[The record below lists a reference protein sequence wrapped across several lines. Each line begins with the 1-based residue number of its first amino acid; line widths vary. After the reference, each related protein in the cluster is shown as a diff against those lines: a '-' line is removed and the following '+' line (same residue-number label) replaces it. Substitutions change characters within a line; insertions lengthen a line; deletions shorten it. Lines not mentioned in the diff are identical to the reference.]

1 MERDLARRGPSVER
15 GGGGGDND
23 SDDENEGSAPKN
35 TPARLMDPRARA
47 ARLAA
52 DLEDARGGGSEGE
65 GEGGTP
71 GAGERA
77 PSGFFHF
84 MSRSMNGA
92 HVLGGVPVGD
102 VGEDQLR
109 LVDSIHELLSE
120 VERERARA
128 KRALETCG
136 EKVRSLEATNAA
148 LERRLAGKREMEG
161 ESLLVARERAS
172 GSRGAVSNGGD
183 EGLDAAAAAADDEGS
198 DASSRDEDAWSD
210 DDDGSTPSRRRGFF
224 ASLNP
229 FARR

>member
-1 MERDLARRGPSVER
+1 
-15 GGGGGDND
+15 
-23 SDDENEGSAPKN
+23 
-35 TPARLMDPRARA
+35 
-47 ARLAA
+47 
-52 DLEDARGGGSEGE
+52 
-65 GEGGTP
+65 
-71 GAGERA
+71 
-77 PSGFFHF
+77 
-84 MSRSMNGA
+84 MNGA

-120 VERERARA
+120 VERERARE

-172 GSRGAVSNGGD
+172 GSQGAVSNGGD
-183 EGLDAAAAAADDEGS
+183 EGLDDDAAANDDDEGS

>member
-1 MERDLARRGPSVER
+1 
-15 GGGGGDND
+15 
-23 SDDENEGSAPKN
+23 
-35 TPARLMDPRARA
+35 
-47 ARLAA
+47 
-52 DLEDARGGGSEGE
+52 
-65 GEGGTP
+65 
-71 GAGERA
+71 
-77 PSGFFHF
+77 
-84 MSRSMNGA
+84 MNGA

-136 EKVRSLEATNAA
+136 EKVRSLEETNAA

-172 GSRGAVSNGGD
+172 GSRGAVSKGGD
-183 EGLDAAAAAADDEGS
+183 EGLNDDDDDDGEGS

>member
-1 MERDLARRGPSVER
+1 
-15 GGGGGDND
+15 
-23 SDDENEGSAPKN
+23 
-35 TPARLMDPRARA
+35 
-47 ARLAA
+47 
-52 DLEDARGGGSEGE
+52 
-65 GEGGTP
+65 
-71 GAGERA
+71 
-77 PSGFFHF
+77 
-84 MSRSMNGA
+84 MNGA

-128 KRALETCG
+128 KHALETAG

-161 ESLLVARERAS
+161 ESLLVARDRAS
-172 GSRGAVSNGGD
+172 VSRGAVSNGGD
-183 EGLDAAAAAADDEGS
+183 DASDEDEGS
-198 DASSRDEDAWSD
+198 DGSSRDEDAWSD

>member
-1 MERDLARRGPSVER
+1 
-15 GGGGGDND
+15 
-23 SDDENEGSAPKN
+23 
-35 TPARLMDPRARA
+35 
-47 ARLAA
+47 
-52 DLEDARGGGSEGE
+52 
-65 GEGGTP
+65 
-71 GAGERA
+71 
-77 PSGFFHF
+77 
-84 MSRSMNGA
+84 MNGA

-128 KRALETCG
+128 KHALETVG

-161 ESLLVARERAS
+161 ESLLVARDRAS
-172 GSRGAVSNGGD
+172 VSRGAVSNGRD
-183 EGLDAAAAAADDEGS
+183 EDDASDEDEGS
-198 DASSRDEDAWSD
+198 EGSDGSSRDQDAWSD